1 MIFAHVIRPLTTAHA
16 LRLAALLAASLVA
29 LPAVPATAQQ
39 SVAAETAGGASAR
52 EERERTA
59 ASLYEDAA
67 RYTRRKYEELERDGY
82 GYSAKLAAEVEAEA
96 RALAARHAD
105 ELGRR
110 AGLTAEDKFHLGRL
124 QSLAGRSARAVETMR
139 ALLLDGSQPGA
150 RPGWER
156 AARFVVAYELARTD
170 ALDAAE
176 AALADYLAA
185 PPPSSSSSSSS
196 LPPPPAHAERFK
208 LEMELARA
216 GRARMQIARA
226 AEHARAAFEAA
237 RLWHAAGGLDAATRD
252 EIFYRAAQ
260 SLSDALLELKKT
272 DQAVAV
278 LQEVRRLAVVF
289 PSADLH
295 RRATVL
301 FGRIVPAVG
310 LLARPD
316 DPSLRSAPEIEV
328 RDWVDQRPTT
338 LAQERGRVVL
348 LDFWATWCVPCH
360 AALPHMREW
369 QRRFKDRGLTVIAFT
384 QYTTTEGG
392 RPVRNKREQDA
403 LRDFRRARRL
413 PFGFAVADTN
423 ATAALYNVS
432 TIPAAVLIDRRGR
445 VRYLNV
451 GANDDDLKELEHMIE
466 RLLDEPAGEVK

>member
-1 MIFAHVIRPLTTAHA
+1 MIFARMICRLKTERVARFAA
-16 LRLAALLAASLVA
+16 LFAALLAALLAAA
-29 LPAVPATAQQ
+29 PAAPTRAQPH
-39 SVAAETAGGASAR
+39 VAADAGGAGAR
-52 EERERTA
+52 ARTA
-59 ASLYEDAA
+59 ASLYEEAA
-67 RYTRRKYEELERDGY
+67 QYTRRKYEQLERDGY

-96 RALAARHAD
+96 RALAARHAG
-105 ELGRR
+105 ELGAR
-110 AGLTAEDKFHLGRL
+110 AAALTPGDKFHLGRL
-124 QSLAGRSARAVETMR
+124 QSLAGHSARAVETMR
-139 ALLLDGSQPGA
+139 ALLLDESQTAA
-150 RPGWER
+150 RPEWER

-185 PPPSSSSSSSS
+185 PPPPPSSS
-196 LPPPPAHAERFK
+196 PALAHEERFK

-237 RLWHAAGGLDAATRD
+237 RLLHAAGGLNAATRD

-260 SLSDALLELKKT
+260 SLSDSLLELKKT
-272 DQAVAV
+272 DEAVAV
-278 LQEVRRLAVVF
+278 LQEVRRLAVIF

-310 LLARPD
+310 LLARAD
-316 DPSLRSAPEIEV
+316 DPALRSAPEIEV
-328 RDWVDQRPTT
+328 RDWVEQKPTT

-384 QYTTTEGG
+384 QYTTIEGG
-392 RPVRNKREQDA
+392 RPVRTKREQDE

-413 PFGFAVADTN
+413 PFGFAVADTT

-466 RLLDEPAGEVK
+466 QLLDEPAGEAK